1 MHYARRR
8 VTVES
13 DHLDYNWE
21 QARAL
26 AAIHEA
32 GREIAASLDL
42 DRTLRLVM
50 TKAAETLPLDA
61 GVLFVIDEPSRRY
74 RVAVSH
80 NIPPDKIDSITFA
93 FDEGV
98 PGWVVRHCRPLLVD
112 DARTDTR
119 VHPIVVTEGVLSV
132 LAVPLITHGQVTG
145 VLTLFSQTSTH
156 AFNKSTLQLAQVYA
170 DQSAVFLENA
180 RLVGELR
187 QSAADLERRVEE
199 RTRQLKE
206 KQAQII
212 QAEKMAAVGRL
223 AASMAHEIN
232 NPLQAITLHL
242 QLIADEIQSPESE
255 QQMNVV
261 QQEFNRIAGIVER
274 LLDFQRPQVGE
285 RQPIDILATLESIL
299 TLVDK
304 QLERTGIDLVRR
316 LPVDL
321 PMVAAVENQMKQV
334 FLNLVLNAAEAM
346 PEGGILT
353 IAACHEDDEIH
364 IDFADTG
371 PGLHEETAAH
381 IFEPFFTT
389 KSDGSGLGLAIS
401 HEIVANHD
409 GTLVVA
415 NRPGGGAVFTI
426 TLPVC
431 HIVLLGTNDDRP

>member
-1 MHYARRR
+1 M
-8 VTVES
+8 ES
-13 DHLDYNWE
+13 NHLDYNWE

-61 GVLFVIDEPSRRY
+61 GVLFVRDELSQQY

-98 PGWVVRHCRPLLVD
+98 PGWVVQHCQPLLVE
-112 DARTDTR
+112 DARMDAR

-156 AFNKSTLQLAQVYA
+156 AFDQSTLQLAQVFA

-187 QSAADLERRVEE
+187 HSAAELERRVEE

-206 KQAQII
+206 KKAQII

-242 QLIADEIQSPESE
+242 QLMADEMQSPETAR
-255 QQMNVV
+255 QLNIV

-274 LLDFQRPQVGE
+274 LLDFQRPQAGE
-285 RQPIDILATLESIL
+285 MQPINILATLETIL
-299 TLVDK
+299 TLADK
-304 QLERTGIDLVRR
+304 QLERTGIDLVRL
-316 LPVDL
+316 LPVEL
-321 PMVAAVENQMKQV
+321 PLVAAVENQMKQV
-334 FLNLVLNAAEAM
+334 FLNLVLNAAEVM
-346 PEGGILT
+346 PEGGTLT
-353 IAACHEDDEIH
+353 IAARREDDEI
-364 IDFADTG
+364 IIEFADSG
-371 PGLHEETAAH
+371 PGLDEETAAR

-409 GTLVVA
+409 GTLTA
-415 NRPGGGAVFTI
+415 ASRPGGGAVFTV

-431 HIVLLGTNDDRP
+431 RIVLLRANDDQQ

>member
-1 MHYARRR
+1 M
-8 VTVES
+8 ES
-13 DHLDYNWE
+13 NHLDYNWE

-61 GVLFVIDEPSRRY
+61 GVLFVRDELSQQY

-98 PGWVVRHCRPLLVD
+98 PGWVVQHCQPLLVE
-112 DARTDTR
+112 DARMDAR

-156 AFNKSTLQLAQVYA
+156 AFDQSTLQLAQVFA

-187 QSAADLERRVEE
+187 HSAAELERRVEE

-242 QLIADEIQSPESE
+242 QLMADEMQSPETAR
-255 QQMNVV
+255 QLNIV

-274 LLDFQRPQVGE
+274 LLDFQRPQAGE
-285 RQPIDILATLESIL
+285 MQPINILATLETIL
-299 TLVDK
+299 TLADK
-304 QLERTGIDLVRR
+304 QLERTGIDLVRL
-316 LPVDL
+316 LPVESPL
-321 PMVAAVENQMKQV
+321 VAAVENQMKQV
-334 FLNLVLNAAEAM
+334 FLNLVLNAAEVM
-346 PEGGILT
+346 PEGGTLT
-353 IAACHEDDEIH
+353 IAARREDDEI
-364 IDFADTG
+364 IIEFADSG
-371 PGLHEETAAH
+371 PPGR
-381 IFEPFFTT
+381 
-389 KSDGSGLGLAIS
+389 GNSG
-401 HEIVANHD
+401 AN
-409 GTLVVA
+409 
-415 NRPGGGAVFTI
+415 I
-426 TLPVC
+426 
-431 HIVLLGTNDDRP
+431 

>member
-1 MHYARRR
+1 M
-8 VTVES
+8 ES
-13 DHLDYNWE
+13 NHLDYNWE

-61 GVLFVIDEPSRRY
+61 GVLFVRDELSQQY

-98 PGWVVRHCRPLLVD
+98 PGWVVQHCQPLLVE
-112 DARTDTR
+112 DARMDAR

-156 AFNKSTLQLAQVYA
+156 AFDQSGLQLAQVFA

-187 QSAADLERRVEE
+187 HSAAELERRVEE

-242 QLIADEIQSPESE
+242 QLMADEMQSPETAR
-255 QQMNVV
+255 QLNIV

-274 LLDFQRPQVGE
+274 LLDFQRPQAGE
-285 RQPIDILATLESIL
+285 MQPINILATLETIL
-299 TLVDK
+299 TLADK
-304 QLERTGIDLVRR
+304 QLERTGIDLVRL
-316 LPVDL
+316 LPVEL
-321 PMVAAVENQMKQV
+321 PLVAAVENQMKQV
-334 FLNLVLNAAEAM
+334 FLNLVLNAAEVM
-346 PEGGILT
+346 PEGGTLT
-353 IAACHEDDEIH
+353 IAARREDDEI
-364 IDFADTG
+364 IIEFADSG
-371 PGLHEETAAH
+371 PGLDEETAAR

-409 GTLVVA
+409 GTLTA
-415 NRPGGGAVFTI
+415 ASRPGGGAVFTV

-431 HIVLLGTNDDRP
+431 RIVLLRANDDQQ

>member
-1 MHYARRR
+1 M
-8 VTVES
+8 ES
-13 DHLDYNWE
+13 NHLDYNWE

-61 GVLFVIDEPSRRY
+61 GVLFVRDELSQQY

-98 PGWVVRHCRPLLVD
+98 PGWVVQHCQPLLVE
-112 DARTDTR
+112 DARMDAR

-156 AFNKSTLQLAQVYA
+156 AFDQSTLQLAQVFA

-187 QSAADLERRVEE
+187 HSAAELERRVEE

-242 QLIADEIQSPESE
+242 QLMADEMQSPETAR
-255 QQMNVV
+255 QLNIV

-274 LLDFQRPQVGE
+274 LLDFQRPQAGE
-285 RQPIDILATLESIL
+285 MQPINILATLETIL
-299 TLVDK
+299 TLADK
-304 QLERTGIDLVRR
+304 QLERTGIDLVRL
-316 LPVDL
+316 LPVESPL
-321 PMVAAVENQMKQV
+321 VAAVENQMKQV
-334 FLNLVLNAAEAM
+334 FLNLVLNAAEVM
-346 PEGGILT
+346 PEGGTLT
-353 IAACHEDDEIH
+353 IAARREDDEI
-364 IDFADTG
+364 IIEFADSG
-371 PGLHEETAAH
+371 PGLDEETAAR

-409 GTLVVA
+409 GTLTA
-415 NRPGGGAVFTI
+415 ASRPGGGAVFTV

-431 HIVLLGTNDDRP
+431 RIVLLRANDDQQ

>member
-1 MHYARRR
+1 M
-8 VTVES
+8 
-13 DHLDYNWE
+13 
-21 QARAL
+21 
-26 AAIHEA
+26 
-32 GREIAASLDL
+32 
-42 DRTLRLVM
+42 
-50 TKAAETLPLDA
+50 
-61 GVLFVIDEPSRRY
+61 
-74 RVAVSH
+74 
-80 NIPPDKIDSITFA
+80 
-93 FDEGV
+93 
-98 PGWVVRHCRPLLVD
+98 
-112 DARTDTR
+112 
-119 VHPIVVTEGVLSV
+119 
-132 LAVPLITHGQVTG
+132 
-145 VLTLFSQTSTH
+145 
-156 AFNKSTLQLAQVYA
+156 
-170 DQSAVFLENA
+170 
-180 RLVGELR
+180 
-187 QSAADLERRVEE
+187 
-199 RTRQLKE
+199 
-206 KQAQII
+206 
-212 QAEKMAAVGRL
+212 
-223 AASMAHEIN
+223 
-232 NPLQAITLHL
+232 
-242 QLIADEIQSPESE
+242 
-255 QQMNVV
+255 
-261 QQEFNRIAGIVER
+261 
-274 LLDFQRPQVGE
+274 
-285 RQPIDILATLESIL
+285 

>member
-1 MHYARRR
+1 M
-8 VTVES
+8 ES
-13 DHLDYNWE
+13 NHLDYNWE

-61 GVLFVIDEPSRRY
+61 GVLFVRDELSQQY

-98 PGWVVRHCRPLLVD
+98 PGWVVQHCQPLLVE
-112 DARTDTR
+112 DARMDAR

-156 AFNKSTLQLAQVYA
+156 AFDQSTLQLAQVFA

-187 QSAADLERRVEE
+187 HSAAELERRVEE

-242 QLIADEIQSPESE
+242 QLMADEMQSPETAR
-255 QQMNVV
+255 QLNIV

-274 LLDFQRPQVGE
+274 LLDFQRPQAGE
-285 RQPIDILATLESIL
+285 MQPINILATLETIL
-299 TLVDK
+299 TLADK
-304 QLERTGIDLVRR
+304 QLERTGIDLVRL
-316 LPVDL
+316 LPVEL
-321 PMVAAVENQMKQV
+321 PLVAAVENQMKQV
-334 FLNLVLNAAEAM
+334 FLNLVLNAAEVM
-346 PEGGILT
+346 PEGGTLT
-353 IAACHEDDEIH
+353 IAARREDDEI
-364 IDFADTG
+364 IIEFADSG
-371 PGLHEETAAH
+371 PGLDEETAAR

-409 GTLVVA
+409 GTLTA
-415 NRPGGGAVFTI
+415 ASRPGGGAVFTV

-431 HIVLLGTNDDRP
+431 RIVLLRANDDQQ

>member
-1 MHYARRR
+1 M
-8 VTVES
+8 ES
-13 DHLDYNWE
+13 NHLDYNWE

-61 GVLFVIDEPSRRY
+61 GVLFVRDELSQQY

-98 PGWVVRHCRPLLVD
+98 PGWVVQHCQPLLVE
-112 DARTDTR
+112 DARMDAR

-156 AFNKSTLQLAQVYA
+156 AFDQSTLQLAQVFA

-187 QSAADLERRVEE
+187 HSAAELERRVEE

-242 QLIADEIQSPESE
+242 QLMADEMQSPETAR
-255 QQMNVV
+255 QLNIV

-274 LLDFQRPQVGE
+274 LLDFQRPQAGE
-285 RQPIDILATLESIL
+285 MQPINILATLETIL
-299 TLVDK
+299 TLADK
-304 QLERTGIDLVRR
+304 QLERTGIDLVRL
-316 LPVDL
+316 LPVESPL
-321 PMVAAVENQMKQV
+321 EAAVENQMKQV
-334 FLNLVLNAAEAM
+334 FLNLVLNAAEVM
-346 PEGGILT
+346 PEGGTLT
-353 IAACHEDDEIH
+353 IAARREDDEI
-364 IDFADTG
+364 IIEFADSG
-371 PGLHEETAAH
+371 PGLDEETAAR

-409 GTLVVA
+409 GTLTA
-415 NRPGGGAVFTI
+415 ASRPGGGAVFTV

-431 HIVLLGTNDDRP
+431 RIVLLRANDDQQ

>member
-1 MHYARRR
+1 M
-8 VTVES
+8 ES
-13 DHLDYNWE
+13 NHLDYNWE

-61 GVLFVIDEPSRRY
+61 GVLFVRDELSQQY

-98 PGWVVRHCRPLLVD
+98 PGWVVQHCQPLLVE
-112 DARTDTR
+112 DARMDAR

-156 AFNKSTLQLAQVYA
+156 AFDQSTLQLAQVFA

-187 QSAADLERRVEE
+187 HSAAELERRVEE

-206 KQAQII
+206 KQVQII

-242 QLIADEIQSPESE
+242 QLMADEMQSPETAR
-255 QQMNVV
+255 QLNIV

-274 LLDFQRPQVGE
+274 LLDFQRPQAGE
-285 RQPIDILATLESIL
+285 MQPINILATLETIL
-299 TLVDK
+299 TLADK
-304 QLERTGIDLVRR
+304 QLERTGIDLVRL
-316 LPVDL
+316 LPVESPL
-321 PMVAAVENQMKQV
+321 VAAVENQMKQV
-334 FLNLVLNAAEAM
+334 FLNLVLNAAEVM
-346 PEGGILT
+346 PEGGTLT
-353 IAACHEDDEIH
+353 IAARREDDEI
-364 IDFADTG
+364 IIEFADSG
-371 PGLHEETAAH
+371 PGLDEETAAR

-409 GTLVVA
+409 GTLTVA
-415 NRPGGGAVFTI
+415 SRPGGGAVFTV

-431 HIVLLGTNDDRP
+431 RIVLLRANDDQQ

>member
-1 MHYARRR
+1 M
-8 VTVES
+8 ES
-13 DHLDYNWE
+13 NHLDYNWE

-61 GVLFVIDEPSRRY
+61 GVLFVRDELSQQY

-98 PGWVVRHCRPLLVD
+98 PGWVVQHCQPLLVE
-112 DARTDTR
+112 DARMDAR

-156 AFNKSTLQLAQVYA
+156 AFDQSTLQLAQVFA

-187 QSAADLERRVEE
+187 HSAAELERRVEE

-242 QLIADEIQSPESE
+242 QLMADEMQSPETAR
-255 QQMNVV
+255 QLNIV

-274 LLDFQRPQVGE
+274 LLDFQRPQAGE
-285 RQPIDILATLESIL
+285 MQPINILATLETIL
-299 TLVDK
+299 TLADK
-304 QLERTGIDLVRR
+304 QLERTGIDLVRL
-316 LPVDL
+316 LPVEL
-321 PMVAAVENQMKQV
+321 PLVAAVENQMKQV
-334 FLNLVLNAAEAM
+334 FLNLVLNAAEVM
-346 PEGGILT
+346 PEGGTLT
-353 IAACHEDDEIH
+353 IAARREDDEI
-364 IDFADTG
+364 IIEFADSG
-371 PGLHEETAAH
+371 PGLDEETAAR

-409 GTLVVA
+409 GTLTVA
-415 NRPGGGAVFTI
+415 SRPGGGAVFTV

-431 HIVLLGTNDDRP
+431 RIVLLRANDDQQ